1 MVTNADITLYNY
13 VETPQK
19 QEWIGTQ
26 IKGVSFY
33 TKQETAAEKTGLVS
47 QDSYQI
53 RIPTTA
59 DTQGKL
65 FVDPDKYLALTEEE
79 RAGRWTIDNGSIFV
93 KGLYGAIKKES
104 DILNL
109 PYSGKVVSF
118 SDNRRGSPRMYHFRI
133 GGKR

>member
-1 MVTNADITLYNY
+1 MLTNADITLYNY

-26 IKGVSFY
+26 IRGVSFY

-53 RIPTTA
+53 RIPETA
-59 DTQGKL
+59 DTQGKY
-65 FVDPDKYLALTEEE
+65 FIDPDKYLLLSDGE
-79 RAGRWTIDNGSIFV
+79 RENYWTIDNGSIFV
-93 KGLYGAIKKES
+93 KGLHGEIRKES

-109 PYSGKVVSF
+109 PYAGKVVSF
-118 SDNRRGSPRMYHFRI
+118 SDNRRGSPPMHHFRI

>member
-53 RIPTTA
+53 RIPVTA

-65 FVDPDKYLALTEEE
+65 FIDSDKYLSLTEEE
-79 RAGRWTIDNGSIFV
+79 RSGFWTIDNGSLFV
-93 KGLYGAIKKES
+93 KGLYGEIRKES
-104 DILNL
+104 DILSL
-109 PYSGKVVSF
+109 TYSGKVVSF
-118 SDNRRGSPRMYHFRI
+118 SDNRRGSPRTHHFRI